1 MDANLTLLLHTLAA
15 LGIGLMLGIQRE
27 YDRGRRKSEAEKDKN
42 KRPAASVAGVRTFTI
57 IALCGNLATWLPPD
71 IMPWAIGIGFA
82 FVAAIAIVG
91 YREISESSETDKGF
105 TTESA
110 LIATFILGT
119 LTGLGYSQPAIIVGI
134 VILALLQFKRILHR
148 FSYGLSAMDI
158 EQAVQFLIITAIV
171 LPLLPNHTYGPYA
184 AFNPQRIWLMVVL
197 ISGIGFAS
205 YVAMKIWGRKRGLG
219 LTGILGGLVSSTAV
233 TLAMSRLNRIQP
245 ALQSGCVLAI
255 ILACGTMF
263 PRVMGLTLL
272 FNPQISAK
280 LLLPIGIVM
289 LVGLVCVG
297 IVWLRGG
304 REAQAEHH
312 GHTPLNP
319 LSLRMAVGFGLFY
332 ALVVFA
338 AKIAQHYLG
347 NSGILLVAAASG
359 ISDVDPITLTVSHA
373 THLSA
378 SIAAQAILIACAVNT
393 FFKLGMALV
402 IAPASARLWLVAGL
416 LPMGI
421 LSTVFILLV

>member
-1 MDANLTLLLHTLAA
+1 MDAQLTLLMHALAA

-27 YDRGRRKSEAEKDKN
+27 YDRGRRKVDAAR
-42 KRPAASVAGVRTFTI
+42 KRPMASAAGVRTFTI
-57 IALCGNLATWLPPD
+57 VALCGNLATWLPPI
-71 IMPWAIGIGFA
+71 IMPWVVGIGFA
-82 FVAAIAIVG
+82 FIAAIAIVG
-91 YREISESSETDKGF
+91 YRETSGISETDKGF
-105 TTESA
+105 TTETA
-110 LIATFILGT
+110 LVATYILGA
-119 LTGLGYSQPAIIVGI
+119 LTGFGHVQPAIIVAI

-148 FSYGLSAMDI
+148 FSYALSATDI
-158 EQAVQFLIITAIV
+158 EQTVQFLVITAII
-171 LPLLPNHTYGPYA
+171 LPLLPDTAFGPYA

-205 YVAMKIWGRKRGLG
+205 YAAMKIWGRKRGLG

-233 TLAMSRLNRIQP
+233 TLAMSRLSRLHP
-245 ALQSGCVLAI
+245 TLQSGCVLAI
-255 ILACGTMF
+255 VLACGTMF

-272 FNPQISAK
+272 FNPQITFR
-280 LLLPIGIVM
+280 LLLPIGVIM
-289 LVGLVCVG
+289 LVGLASVG
-297 IVWLRGG
+297 IVWIRGG

-319 LSLRMAVGFGLFY
+319 LSLRMAVGFGMFY

-373 THLSA
+373 NHLSA

-393 FFKLGMALV
+393 FFKLGIALV
-402 IAPASARLWLVAGL
+402 LAPASARLWLLAAL
-416 LPMGI
+416 LPMGL
-421 LSTVFILLV
+421 LSLGFILTV